1 MDLEDLYKY
10 FMSKM
15 SKNNILDLPM
25 QVMGMRARHN
35 VQKVEKFQYFFI
47 LPPFKLSLFLLIL
60 LKAMR

>member
-1 MDLEDLYKY
+1 
-10 FMSKM
+10 MSKKM

-35 VQKVEKFQYFFI
+35 VQKVEKFQYFSI
-47 LPPFKLSLFLLIL
+47 LPPFKLSLFLLTL